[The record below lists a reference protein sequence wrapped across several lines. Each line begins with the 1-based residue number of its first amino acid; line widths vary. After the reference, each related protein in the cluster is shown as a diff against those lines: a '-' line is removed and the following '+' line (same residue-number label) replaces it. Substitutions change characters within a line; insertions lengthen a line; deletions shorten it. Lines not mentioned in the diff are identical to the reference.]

1 MKIYK
6 KEYDQF
12 VPGTI
17 DEVWDF
23 FSNPQNLNE
32 ITPKSMS
39 FEIISGATKPMYPGM
54 IIRYKIA
61 PFLGIK
67 MNWVTEISQV
77 VQDKL
82 FVDEQRFGPYK
93 LWHHQHHFKE
103 VEGGVQMKDLLH
115 YAIPLGPIGRIA
127 NAVYVENQIDH
138 IFEYRTEQIDRL
150 FVREKMGA

>member
-12 VPGTI
+12 VPETM
-17 DEVWDF
+17 DKVWDF
-23 FSNPQNLNE
+23 FSNPENLNE

-39 FEIISGATKPMYPGM
+39 FEIISGVAKPMYPGM

-77 VQDKL
+77 MQNKL

-103 VEGGVQMKDLLH
+103 VKGGVEMKDLLH

-138 IFEYRTEQIDRL
+138 IFEYRKVKIDEL
-150 FVREKMGA
+150 FKVNV

>member
-12 VPGTI
+12 VPGSM
-17 DEVWDF
+17 EKVWDF
-23 FSNPQNLNE
+23 FSDPGNLNE

-39 FEIISGATKPMYPGM
+39 FQILSGATKPMYAGM
-54 IIRYKIA
+54 LIRYKIA

-67 MNWVTEISQV
+67 MNWTTEITQV
-77 VQDKL
+77 VQDKM
-82 FVDEQRFGPYK
+82 FIDEQRFGPYK
-93 LWHHQHHFKE
+93 FWHHQHHFKK
-103 VEGGVQMKDLLH
+103 VDGGVQMKDLLH

-138 IFEYRTEQIDRL
+138 IFAHRMVEIDRV
-150 FVREKMGA
+150 FK